1 MISKTKVREHAVCTQ
16 PKVLLIRSAKTDSKV
31 LEGVLR
37 EHVRLDTIASLREL
51 EVALANGRYDAV
63 FCGWS
68 FHKGARDATLK
79 TMLQS
84 SPDSPVVVFCGT
96 GGEQEWIEV
105 LEAGGFDLL
114 VPPYQTST
122 VLPVLEH
129 AMVSNEARRFH
140 RNMRHPVAR
149 TAEK

>member
-1 MISKTKVREHAVCTQ
+1 VREYAVHTQ
-16 PKVLLIRSAKTDSKV
+16 PKVLLIRSAETESKV

-37 EHVRLDTIASLREL
+37 EHVRLDTIASPQEL

-68 FHKGARDATLK
+68 FHRGVRNAALK

-84 SPDSPVVVFCGT
+84 SPDLPVVVFCGT

-105 LEAGGFDLL
+105 LDAGGFDLL

-129 AMVSNEARRFH
+129 AVVSNKARRFH
-140 RNMRHPVAR
+140 RDMSHSVAR
-149 TAEK
+149 AAEK